1 MELLIKI
8 ATFLQSLTKKQ
19 FQQYLLM
26 FIGGVCIVA
35 GGMMYWFYSQST
47 NLLLEIKKI
56 EGLSQKA
63 NRIIVDNEHM
73 QQEARRVQD
82 LFEQNKDNFTI
93 KSFFETF
100 CKEQGLTPEPGWS
113 SRTEE
118 TNDRFDEIVLTA
130 SFRKQITEKLI
141 KILIALD
148 KKDIIYI
155 KDLTVKN
162 EGNKQISFDITL
174 ATKIMKK
181 GFEQKGL

>member
-1 MELLIKI
+1 MELFIKI
-8 ATFLQSLTKKQ
+8 ATFLQGITKKQ

-26 FIGGVCIVA
+26 FLGGVCIVA
-35 GGMMYWFYSQST
+35 GGMMYWFYTQS
-47 NLLLEIKKI
+47 NSLLLEIKKI

-73 QQEARRVQD
+73 QQEARRVQE
-82 LFEQNKDNFTI
+82 LFEQNKDSFTI

-100 CKEQGLTPEPGWS
+100 CKEQSLTPEPGWT

-118 TNDRFDEIVLTA
+118 SNDRFDEIVLSA
-130 SFRKQITEKLI
+130 SFRKQITEKLVS
-141 KILIALD
+141 ILVALD
-148 KKDIIYI
+148 KKDIVYI

-162 EGNKQISFDITL
+162 EGNKQINFDITI